1 MPAGGLWSAA
11 ALLPL
16 LSASRS
22 PPNPTRNF
30 STYFHSRYDPI
41 TPRQPLHPS
50 RLPRIR
56 SNPRLSF
63 EQSLN
68 ISIIF
73 LTICRTSATIPHVS
87 LAKQLHPFAISSI
100 LFPGSVLR
108 DLCVK
113 IPLQHF
119 LAIPRCTLTLFTL
132 LQKERNPNFF
142 IFKSLRTLQ
151 KRVFRQLPY
160 NQ

>member
-1 MPAGGLWSAA
+1 MECGSSAA
-11 ALLPL
+11 AF
-16 LSASRS
+16 SASRS
-22 PPNPTRNF
+22 PPNPVRNF
-30 STYFHSRYDPI
+30 STHFHSRNDPI

-50 RLPRIR
+50 QLPRIR
-56 SNPRLSF
+56 SNPRPSF

-68 ISIIF
+68 ISIIL
-73 LTICRTSATIPHVS
+73 LTIRRKSATIPYVS
-87 LAKQLHPFAISSI
+87 PAKQLHPFTISSI
-100 LFPGSVLR
+100 LIPGSVLR
-108 DLCVK
+108 YLCDLCVK

-132 LQKERNPNFF
+132 LQKERKPNFF
-142 IFKSLRTLQ
+142 IFRSLRTLQ